1 MEFDCVSVED
11 CAAEVEEES
20 KEEEEEKEAK
30 EAAAVDAAS
39 GSGCAS
45 SSSPEQRSWNCTEQ
59 LKEVVE
65 DYKMGKTNL
74 RQVEIVFDEWKNRK
88 DVKEN
93 ASIKRVDSHRISF
106 WPLPPCFF
114 CLFVCLFVCFIINE
128 LHFIDQEIMLHLMNV
143 HHKKNEKKDSPSIFR
158 RLFSTK
164 SLKG

>member
-1 MEFDCVSVED
+1 MEFDWVSVED

-30 EAAAVDAAS
+30 EAAAVDAAVDAAS

-93 ASIKRVDSHRISF
+93 ASIKRVDNHRISF
-106 WPLPPCFF
+106 WPLPPCF
-114 CLFVCLFVCFIINE
+114 CLFVCLLVS
-128 LHFIDQEIMLHLMNV
+128 LLT
-143 HHKKNEKKDSPSIFR
+143 SSISSIR
-158 RLFSTK
+158 K
-164 SLKG
+164 SCCT